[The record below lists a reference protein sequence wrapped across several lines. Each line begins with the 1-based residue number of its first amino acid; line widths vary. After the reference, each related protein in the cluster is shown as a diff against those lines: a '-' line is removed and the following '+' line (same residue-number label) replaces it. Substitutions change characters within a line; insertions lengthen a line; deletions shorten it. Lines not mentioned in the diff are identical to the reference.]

1 MRPLERPK
9 PGNLFLRDENI
20 NEIPVKYTPA
30 CLPVSLEVLMK
41 ELLEKL
47 PFIKKKKQ
55 GPFAAQIKKAKK
67 QVHRLFKS
75 QRF

>member
-1 MRPLERPK
+1 
-9 PGNLFLRDENI
+9 
-20 NEIPVKYTPA
+20 
-30 CLPVSLEVLMK
+30 MK

-67 QVHRLFKS
+67 QVKGLKIKLYLLYTLPVCVVTLAQAVIKEYSKIKIRQAATAVPVDIDK
-75 QRF
+75 Q